1 MATLTV
7 HYQDMKEETLEQAKK
22 VNIPFTLSLTPII
35 NLPCLQLILDTF
47 ETCKEERIIA
57 NKIRAEFDKTHGK

>member
-22 VNIPFTLSLTPII
+22 VTNPIHPLLTPF
-35 NLPCLQLILDTF
+35 L
-47 ETCKEERIIA
+47 
-57 NKIRAEFDKTHGK
+57 